1 MKTVLNTADYSL
13 KNVVETSGSTGY
25 PSTSSMRSPNLNSS
39 WSHDDEVRLDS
50 QRARSRSYRARS
62 RSRSSKAR
70 SRSRS
75 LDRERRRNPGERNG
89 GHGGYTRH
97 ERIKKIPGFEN
108 KRGESSDSE
117 RYWRGSRH

>member
-13 KNVVETSGSTGY
+13 KNVLETSGSTGY
-25 PSTSSMRSPNLNSS
+25 PSTSSTRTPSLNSS
-39 WSHDDEVRLDS
+39 WAHDDEVRLDS

-75 LDRERRRNPGERNG
+75 LNRERKRKHGERNG
-89 GHGGYTRH
+89 GHGGSS
-97 ERIKKIPGFEN
+97 PGFDDR
-108 KRGESSDSE
+108 RGESSDSDK
-117 RYWRGSRH
+117 YWRRSRH